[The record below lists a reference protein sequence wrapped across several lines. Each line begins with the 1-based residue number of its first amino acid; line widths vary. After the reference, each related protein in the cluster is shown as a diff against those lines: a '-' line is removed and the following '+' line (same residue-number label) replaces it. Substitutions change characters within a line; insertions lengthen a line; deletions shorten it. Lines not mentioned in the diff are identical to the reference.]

1 MAVQASLVGPRA
13 ALRQGLRIFRPD
25 ARHAFK
31 NPFNSGAFMN
41 YNFFSRKAA
50 HWGLLTDNIF
60 ESRFNIRTHFAELL
74 GCAQRSRPVR
84 ISFVLLLV
92 AVACFAQDPFSAL
105 GAGAQTISTGTFV
118 TGCVELAIVVGG
130 ILLAFS
136 GRVVGGVLIAIIGGG
151 MLALSATKWM
161 GWIQSL

>member
-1 MAVQASLVGPRA
+1 MTPSQHQVHKAYNLASCEHSARERAINALHESSFPTHAV
-13 ALRQGLRIFRPD
+13 RPTI
-25 ARHAFK
+25 H
-31 NPFNSGAFMN
+31 STQELFMN
-41 YNFFSRKAA
+41 HN
-50 HWGLLTDNIF
+50 T
-60 ESRFNIRTHFAELL
+60 RTHFTELL

-84 ISFVLLLV
+84 ISLVLLLV

-105 GAGAQTISTGTFV
+105 GQGAQTISTGTFV

-136 GRVVGGVLIAIIGGG
+136 GRVLGGVLIAIIGGG